1 VKRLRTLVIL
11 AVIAAIVGGAV
22 GLSTSFLGGN
32 DNVAEAASLYIAP
45 ANAIGPDAFSP
56 SFATGQLPA
65 EYTFEFQSG
74 QIPAS
79 SESLYIQPRGTYG
92 GPGSNVC
99 DIEGMKEFFR
109 SHPDRAAAWARIQ
122 GIDFADID
130 AFLDGLQ
137 PAFLAQN
144 VKLTMYGFKNGQE
157 YGYEAIIKAGTAV
170 LVDELGLPR
179 ARCACGN
186 PLVTDQP
193 PTEETTTT
201 TTTTTEVPVEI
212 EECPEGTTYY
222 RTEDGLPQSFE
233 PMVDEWV
240 EIQPD
245 NGGFNPSSLDDFP
258 DDDIER
264 WEPTYDLCAPP
275 CPEYQPNEG
284 EVYDDSW
291 RFEDGQWVS
300 LFGDRTETI
309 SDTRLLPGWTDDCGV
324 CPPPPAGNEDVAPDS
339 RRYGDEFAT
348 WDPEMEQ
355 WVDTDGNPVELPD
368 EAAAL
373 NDPVNLDVDEIGP
386 ELEQSLEDEFNND
399 YDPCAPV
406 CPLDEYLSSLPTW
419 FTDPAGFAWNYDNGM
434 WVPSNGGPAQAEPP
448 AWIADRL
455 ASFAAAYDPNGP
467 CGMPRTCPPITGEMA
482 ARYVVDANGIL
493 WTNAGGTWYSP
504 TGDTRTSAPE
514 FPGCSP
520 CPAESASGVIV
531 QFIGTDGIRWMRNA
545 QGQWFNLSDDRLLAD
560 VAEVPGYLEHCGST
574 ACPEGTPRVD
584 ELYTDPQGRIWRWD
598 GEVWINVEDG
608 TVQAFSP
615 DMPLPGCGDEQAAAN
630 SPVTAAIA
638 CTYNPDAGKHQMRLV
653 TEGLTSQIIG
663 VFDSI
668 PPNTR
673 YTRVGNLFYRI
684 LDEQP
689 VGNVEVRIVMSDGTT
704 VSYFHEVAD
713 CMQPAPRAGAFGI
726 EFLWTCGRNP
736 NTLLW
741 EARGL
746 ALDRGTSPDEIVSV
760 THRASSDRLVRRGDT
775 FIQEF
780 TTNPAGAFYVVV
792 ELTDGA
798 FNELL
803 VDVGGCD
810 QVLDRT
816 WSRMSAQVTCN
827 WDPAVQMN
835 VLTAELTGANQDVM
849 QVWDLTTMQQW
860 NRTPLSGDNTWYWLT
875 DPTPGLIGQQT
886 LAVRMWD
893 DFVYSFTFTPR
904 IDINNRCSDGPLVP
918 GDDFGA
924 PMAFACGINGNGK
937 FELQVLPDYDDD
949 FPDGTI
955 DEVRDSIDPVR
966 FYQWMLGGYRA
977 EWASPPAGEFWVTVT
992 LIDGRYNQYRILG
1005 DECEQPL
1012 RAVSAVELGEQ
1023 EQPIQIETT
1032 TTAPAATTTT
1042 TLPTVT
1048 RPVDTTTTTTLP
1060 TIATTTT
1067 TTVANHAPTMAA
1079 PTACRIGSNASGGD
1093 DYQIAVDVDDVDG
1106 DSLTVAASV
1115 TFQGQSATITPTSR
1129 TISGSGTATF
1139 TLTVVQTNGDVTL
1152 TVSDGRG
1159 GSASRTISAGDDFTF
1174 DYCSTSG

>member
-1 VKRLRTLVIL
+1 MKRLRTLVIF

-22 GLSTSFLGGN
+22 GLGTSFLGGN
-32 DNVAEAASLYIAP
+32 NNVAEASSLYIAP

-65 EYTFEFQSG
+65 EYTFQFQSG

-122 GIDFADID
+122 GIEFAQID
-130 AFLDGLQ
+130 SFLDSLQ

-193 PTEETTTT
+193 PVEETTTT
-201 TTTTTEVPVEI
+201 TTTTTEVPVVI

-222 RTEDGLPQSFE
+222 RNEDGLPQSFE

-245 NGGFNPSSLDDFP
+245 DAGFNPSPLDDFP

-275 CPEYQPNEG
+275 CPEYQPSEG
-284 EVYDDSW
+284 ETYNDSW
-291 RFEDGQWVS
+291 RFENGRWVS
-300 LFGDRTETI
+300 LFGDRTQTI

-324 CPPPPAGNEDVAPDS
+324 CPPPPPGNEDVAPDS

-368 EAAAL
+368 EQAVL
-373 NDPVNLDVDEIGP
+373 DDPVNLDVEQIGP

-406 CPLDEYLSSLPTW
+406 CPLDDYLSSLPTW
-419 FTDPAGFAWNYDNGM
+419 FTDPAGFAWNYEDGM
-434 WVPSNGGPAQAEPP
+434 WVPSNGGPAQADPP
-448 AWIADRL
+448 VWIADRL

-482 ARYVVDANGIL
+482 ARYVVDADGIL

-531 QFIGTDGIRWMRNA
+531 QFIGTDGIRWMSNA
-545 QGQWFNLSDDRLLAD
+545 QGQWFNLIDDRLLSD
-560 VAEVPGYLEHCGST
+560 VSEVPGYLEHCGST
-574 ACPEGTPRVD
+574 ACPEGAPRAND
-584 ELYTDPQGRIWRWD
+584 LYVDPQGRIWRWD
-598 GEVWINVEDG
+598 GDVWISVEEG
-608 TVQAFSP
+608 AIQAFTS
-615 DMPLPGCGDEQAAAN
+615 DMPLPGCGDEQATAN

-638 CTYNPDAGKHQMRLV
+638 CSYSPDAGKHVMRLI
-653 TEGLTSQIIG
+653 TEGLTSQITG

-684 LDEQP
+684 LDEKP

-704 VSYFHEVAD
+704 VSYFHEVGD
-713 CMQPAPRAGAFGI
+713 CMQPVPRAGSFGI
-726 EFLWTCGRNP
+726 EFLWTCGRNQ
-736 NTLLW
+736 NTFLW

-746 ALDRGTSPDEIVSV
+746 AMDRGTSPDEIISV
-760 THRASSDRLVRRGDT
+760 THRVSGDRMVRSGDT
-775 FIQEF
+775 FVKEF
-780 TTNPAGAFYVVV
+780 TANPAGAFYVVV
-792 ELTDGA
+792 ELADGA
-798 FNELL
+798 FNEVL
-803 VDVGGCD
+803 VDVGDCD

-816 WSRMSAQVTCN
+816 WSRMAAQVTCN

-835 VLTAELTGANQDVM
+835 VLQAELTGANQDVM

-860 NRTPLSGDNTWYWLT
+860 NRTPLSGDNTWYWLA
-875 DPTPGLIGQQT
+875 DPTPALIGPQT
-886 LAVRMWD
+886 LAVRMRD
-893 DFVYSFTFTPR
+893 DFVYSFRFEPR
-904 IDINNRCSDGPLVP
+904 IDINHLCKNGPLIP
-918 GDDFGA
+918 GAFFGA
-924 PMAFACGINGNGK
+924 PVTFACGINGNGK
-937 FELQVLPDYDDD
+937 YELQVLPDYNDA

-955 DEVRDSIDPVR
+955 DEVRDSADPVR
-966 FYQWMLGGYRA
+966 FYQWMPGGYRA

-1005 DECEQPL
+1005 DDCGQPL

-1032 TTAPAATTTT
+1032 TT
-1042 TLPTVT
+1042 LPTVT
-1048 RPVDTTTTTTLP
+1048 RPVDTSTTTTTLP

-1067 TTVANHAPTMAA
+1067 TTVANRAPTITLEAGQCTRRYDA
-1079 PTACRIGSNASGGD
+1079 QTDQTQYTFTVTATVND
-1093 DYQIAVDVDDVDG
+1093 PDG
-1106 DSLTVAASV
+1106 DV
-1115 TFQGQSATITPTSR
+1115 
-1129 TISGSGTATF
+1129 
-1139 TLTVVQTNGDVTL
+1139 VTL
-1152 TVSDGRG
+1152 TANARDYRQGVLPVTPVTATVNGDGNARFTVTSSNSGGLLAVIANDGREG
-1159 GSASRTISAGDDFTF
+1159 FSSDAVELDPE
-1174 DYCSTSG
+1174 YCVTG